1 MENLPITNLS
11 ILFLRN
17 NFYNMDKN
25 LRYKIAL
32 SLLSGLGPIKT
43 KLLLKHYGSAEN
55 VFSENDISG
64 TDDLNPKIKEKIFDG
79 SALKRADEEIEF
91 IEKNHIQVRF
101 IGDADYPERLL
112 ECPDAPIVLYSKGS
126 SDLNAKKLI
135 AIVGTRRC
143 TPYGRDLTGHLV
155 CDLAQAFPE
164 LIIVSGLAYGID
176 VCAHRAALE
185 YGLNT
190 IGVLAHGLNEI
201 YPPQHRHTA
210 IEMLTNGSLVTE
222 LPSGTPSEPW
232 RFVQR
237 NRIVAGMCD
246 ACVVIESA
254 KKGGSLITA
263 QMAFDYNREV
273 FAFPGRSIDEK
284 SIGCNMLIKKQIGT
298 LVESAEDIVRE
309 MNWEETLHE
318 KPVQGRLFPVLQP
331 THQKIYD
338 SFTSG
343 EKYSSEQI
351 AIQEHTNIGEILS
364 ILMQLEMAGLVIALP
379 GGFYCKKT

>member
-1 MENLPITNLS
+1 MK
-11 ILFLRN
+11 
-17 NFYNMDKN
+17 DN

-43 KLLLKHYGSAEN
+43 KLLLKHYGSAED
-55 VFSENDISG
+55 VFSEKNKTG
-64 TDDLNPKIKEKIFDG
+64 TDDLNPKIKEKILDG
-79 SALKRADEEIEF
+79 SALKKADEEIEF

-101 IGDADYPERLL
+101 IEDADYPQRLL
-112 ECPDAPIVLYSKGS
+112 ECADAPIILYSKGS
-126 SDLNAKKLI
+126 SDLNAERII

-143 TPYGRDLTGHLV
+143 TPYGRDLTEHLV
-155 CDLAQAFPE
+155 SDLAQAFPE
-164 LIIVSGLAYGID
+164 IIIVSGLAYGID

-185 YGLNT
+185 YSLNT
-190 IGVLAHGLNEI
+190 VGVLAHGLNEI
-201 YPPQHRHTA
+201 YPPQHRRTA
-210 IEMLTNGSLVTE
+210 IEMLANGSLLTE

-263 QMAFDYNREV
+263 QMASDYHREV

-284 SIGCNMLIKKQIGT
+284 SIGCNLLIKEQLGV
-298 LVESAEDIVRE
+298 LVESAEDIIRG
-309 MNWEETLHE
+309 MNWEVTLHE
-318 KPVQGRLFPVLQP
+318 KPVQGKLFPELQP
-331 THQKIYD
+331 AHQNIYD

-343 EKYSSEQI
+343 EKYSSEQL
-351 AIQEHTNIGEILS
+351 AIQVHKNIGETLS
-364 ILMQLEMAGLVIALP
+364 ILMQLEMAGLVNALP

>member
-1 MENLPITNLS
+1 
-11 ILFLRN
+11 
-17 NFYNMDKN
+17 MDEN

-55 VFSENDISG
+55 VFSENNISG

-91 IEKNHIQVRF
+91 IEKNHIQVHF
-101 IGDADYPERLL
+101 IGDTNYPKRLL
-112 ECPDAPIVLYSKGS
+112 ECSDAPIVLYSKGNS
-126 SDLNAKKLI
+126 NLNAEKTI

-143 TPYGRDLTGHLV
+143 TPFGRDLTEHLV

-164 LIIVSGLAYGID
+164 LIIISGLAYGID

-190 IGVLAHGLNEI
+190 VGVLAHGLNEI

-210 IEMLTNGSLVTE
+210 IEMLANGSLITE

-263 QMAFDYNREV
+263 QMALDYNREV

-284 SIGCNMLIKKQIGT
+284 SIGCNLLIKKQIGA
-298 LVESAEDIVRE
+298 LVESAEDIIQG
-309 MNWEETLHE
+309 MNWEKSSQQKT
-318 KPVQGRLFPVLQP
+318 VQRSLFPELQP
-331 THQKIYD
+331 AHQKIYD
-338 SFTSG
+338 SITPG
-343 EKYSSEQI
+343 EKYSSEQL